1 MKMFLNTILT
11 TIRWTIALLL
21 TAGPFFAELF
31 LFRKVT
37 HMLAYPLFFLL
48 VFGGLALLAPQ
59 VVEALSK
66 WTKSADFIPSL
77 LRNTFSSW
85 LFFSLISV
93 LVFLFFDT
101 SMFALITLISVLGL
115 IAVWL
120 FVTKPGKNAIEI
132 AKIGIASLPQRWGA
146 SSVIVVGIA
155 GVVGVLVAM
164 LAMGEG
170 FSATLKQTGSD
181 DTAIVLRG
189 GSQAETN
196 SVITR
201 DQVPLIST
209 LAGIAKDKDGRALL
223 SPELSQIVNLPTAGS
238 GEDANA
244 QFRGVSEA
252 AWAIRPHI
260 KLIEGRKFNIGVRE
274 IVVGQG
280 AKGQYRGLEIGKT
293 LRLGNQ
299 DWTVVGVF
307 AAGDAHDSE
316 LWTDI
321 DTLSSAYDRR
331 AYQSVTVRT
340 AGKPGFDQ
348 FKQAMEND
356 PRLKLDVLTTRDYY
370 TKQSTQLANLIRW
383 LGMIIG
389 TIMAIGAVF
398 GALNTMYAA
407 VAGRAREIATMRAIG
422 FRGLPVVMA
431 VMLETMLLA
440 LLGGLLG
447 GLIAWVVF
455 NGYSVATLGSNF
467 SQVVFQFKVTPGLL
481 WSGLKW
487 ALGIG
492 LVGGLFPALRAARL
506 PITQA
511 LRAI

>member
-1 MKMFLNTILT
+1 MKKNFWIGNL
-11 TIRWTIALLL
+11 IAIVCIAIGLVAWIMLPWQGVLVAAVLLALWLLL
-21 TAGPFFAELF
+21 TRSGRVA
-31 LFRKVT
+31 
-37 HMLAYPLFFLL
+37 LA
-48 VFGGLALLAPQ
+48 AA
-59 VVEALSK
+59 
-66 WTKSADFIPSL
+66 
-77 LRNTFSSW
+77 R
-85 LFFSLISV
+85 
-93 LVFLFFDT
+93 
-101 SMFALITLISVLGL
+101 
-115 IAVWL
+115 
-120 FVTKPGKNAIEI
+120 
-132 AKIGIASLPQRWGA
+132 IGISSLPQRWGA
-146 SSVIVVGIA
+146 SSVIIVGIA
-155 GVVGVLVAM
+155 GVVAVLVAM

-170 FSATLKQTGSD
+170 FKATLNQTGRD

-201 DQVPLIST
+201 DQSPLIAG
-209 LAGIAKDKDGRALL
+209 LPGIAKDAQGRAML
-223 SPELSQIVNLPTAGS
+223 SAELSQVVNLPTAS
-238 GEDANA
+238 TGEDANA
-244 QFRGVSEA
+244 QFRGVSDA
-252 AWAIRPHI
+252 AWAVRPNI
-260 KLIEGRKFNIGVRE
+260 KVVEGRKFNPGVRE

-348 FKQAMEND
+348 FKKAMEND

-370 TKQSTQLANLIRW
+370 TKQSTGLTTLIKV
-383 LGMIIG
+383 LGTVIG